1 MAILDIFKIK
11 NLKKEIE
18 SLSKENS
25 YLQKENKKVLSIE
38 QMSIIELV
46 NETNNKE
53 TEIAKQTQK
62 MNDLIALEVLSTDKI
77 NELNSKINKLRNE
90 ITSLDDEI
98 DMESY
103 GLYRP
108 RYDFATSTG
117 YKERLVEVRKEQK
130 KLIKD
135 KTALLFNANWT
146 VDGNK
151 SKGRKMNNDNMKMV
165 LRAFN
170 NECEAAINKVKY
182 SNLEVIYKRIEKSF
196 TQINNLNA
204 TNKIEITNHYLEL
217 KYDELHLAFEFEN
230 KKQEEKEILREQRER
245 EREEKALLKEV
256 FVKKKVLD
264 KEITHLDNMIA
275 ELTIKLGL
283 TKENDKEAILSQ
295 ISELKSKRNDHQ
307 DSIEDLD
314 YRAAHASAGYVYI
327 ISNIGSFGQNVIKI
341 GVTRRIDPLDRIAE
355 LSSAS
360 VPFKF
365 DVHALIFS
373 YEAYDLERQ
382 LHQKFEKKR
391 INKINSRK
399 EFFKISVEELERELL
414 EYKDLTIT
422 FDKVPE
428 ASEYRETKKIDV

>member
-1 MAILDIFKIK
+1 M
-11 NLKKEIE
+11 
-18 SLSKENS
+18 
-25 YLQKENKKVLSIE
+25 
-38 QMSIIELV
+38 
-46 NETNNKE
+46 
-53 TEIAKQTQK
+53 
-62 MNDLIALEVLSTDKI
+62 
-77 NELNSKINKLRNE
+77 
-90 ITSLDDEI
+90 
-98 DMESY
+98 
-103 GLYRP
+103 
-108 RYDFATSTG
+108 
-117 YKERLVEVRKEQK
+117 
-130 KLIKD
+130 
-135 KTALLFNANWT
+135 
-146 VDGNK
+146 
-151 SKGRKMNNDNMKMV
+151 
-165 LRAFN
+165 
-170 NECEAAINKVKY
+170 
-182 SNLEVIYKRIEKSF
+182 
-196 TQINNLNA
+196 
-204 TNKIEITNHYLEL
+204 
-217 KYDELHLAFEFEN
+217 HLAFEFEN

-256 FVKKKVLD
+256 FAKKKVLD

-275 ELTIKLGL
+275 ELTIKVSL
-283 TKENDKEAILSQ
+283 TDEGDKEAILSQ

-307 DSIEDLD
+307 NSIEDLD

-382 LHQKFEKKR
+382 LHQKFEKQR

-422 FDKVPE
+422 FDKVPK